1 MVSPYTRDLVLLWFA
16 CVACVFSRIGS
27 SCVIG
32 RRFGSFVA
40 LVSLLHRIGSCV
52 ACLSP
57 VSLVLVSLVS
67 VSLVSS
73 DLRLRWR
80 IAARRIAA

>member
-40 LVSLLHRIGSCV
+40 CVSLLYRIGSCI
-52 ACLSP
+52 ACLS
-57 VSLVLVSLVS
+57 LVLISLVS
-67 VSLVSS
+67 VSPVSS

-80 IAARRIAA
+80 IAA